1 MAAPRFPFLRWLP
14 WLLLVTGLFA
24 FWKMRSSAEHE
35 TYITGT
41 IIKGTL
47 EDAVTATGVLEASQY
62 VDIGTQVSGILKKI
76 AVQIGQTV
84 KKGDLL
90 AQIDPT
96 LFRAQ
101 VIQEQ
106 ANLKDLNA
114 RLVSAEA
121 TLKLADQRFE
131 RNRNLVKS
139 DAVSIDEVNFSEAE
153 FERSKAA
160 IDAIKAQIE
169 KAQGSLD
176 AATANLEFT
185 KISAP
190 IDGTVIQIQAR
201 EGQTL
206 NANQTAPIIFR
217 LADMATMTV
226 KAQVSEADVQGIR
239 PGALV
244 YFTSLGDP
252 DTKHEGKVRGIEPSP
267 TTTNPPIFYN
277 TLFDVPN
284 PGLTLM
290 PSMTAQVFFPMMR
303 RDDVL
308 LMPLAAI
315 DYAARRPL
323 SGKPSAKK
331 TPADAGTRVFVL
343 RDGKPVEVSV
353 VLGMKN
359 RVTAEVVSGLSIG
372 DQVITGPIE
381 MRQKAR
387 LR

>member
-1 MAAPRFPFLRWLP
+1 M
-14 WLLLVTGLFA
+14 TGLFA
-24 FWKMRSSAEHE
+24 FWKMRSSAEPE

-41 IIKGTL
+41 ITKGTL

-84 KKGDLL
+84 QKGDLL

-106 ANLKDLNA
+106 ANLKDLTA
-114 RLVSAEA
+114 RLASAKA
-121 TLKLADQRFE
+121 TLKLATQRFE

-160 IDAIKAQIE
+160 IDAINAQIE

-176 AATANLEFT
+176 AAAANLGFT

-206 NANQTAPIIFR
+206 NATQTAPILFR

-226 KAQVSEADVQGIR
+226 KAQVSEADVQRIR
-239 PGALV
+239 PGASV

-252 DTKHEGKVRGIEPSP
+252 ETKHEGKVRGMEPSP
-267 TTTNPPIFYN
+267 TTTTPPIFYN

-284 PGLTLM
+284 PGLALM
-290 PSMTAQVFFPMMR
+290 PSMTAQVFFPMMH

-323 SGKPSAKK
+323 SANSLQKK
-331 TPADAGTRVFVL
+331 HGTDAGTRVFVL
-343 RDGKPVEVSV
+343 RDGKPVEVCV
-353 VLGMKN
+353 ALGMKN
-359 RVTAEVVSGLSIG
+359 RVTVEVVSGLSVG

-381 MRQKAR
+381 MRQRAR
-387 LR
+387 PR